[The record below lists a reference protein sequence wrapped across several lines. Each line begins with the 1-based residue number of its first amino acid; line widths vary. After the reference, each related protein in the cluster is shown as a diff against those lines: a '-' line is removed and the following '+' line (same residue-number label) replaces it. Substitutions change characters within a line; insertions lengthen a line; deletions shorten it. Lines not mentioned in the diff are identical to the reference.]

1 MNSIEIKNLNK
12 SYGEFSLKDIN
23 LEIPKGYIVGLIGK
37 NGSGKTTLIKTI
49 LNITTKDSGSV
60 KINGVENTSDQFTIE
75 KENIGVVLDELGIYD
90 GFDVRDVDNNM
101 KKFYKNWNSKKF
113 EELLIYMD
121 IYSNKIIRQFST
133 GMKKK
138 LNVAISLGYSPDLL
152 ILDEPTANLDPFV
165 REELLDLLYEY
176 TRDEEKTILISS
188 HILSD
193 LEKICDYIV
202 YMEDGEVVLFESKDN
217 IVNNYSIVKVNSED
231 YITIPKN
238 IILHEEN
245 YKYGRELLVNRKNL
259 PESIVTERA
268 TLDDILIKLV
278 KSNSFRKEN

>member
-12 SYGEFSLKDIN
+12 NYGEFSLKDIN

-60 KINGVENTSDQFTIE
+60 KINGVENTSDQFTTE
-75 KENIGVVLDELGIYD
+75 KENIGVALDELGIYD
-90 GFDVRDVDNNM
+90 GFNVRDVDNNM

-121 IYSNKIIRQFST
+121 IYSTKIIRQFST

-138 LNVAISLGYSPDLL
+138 LNVAISLGHSPDLL

-245 YKYGRELLVNRKNL
+245 YKYSRELLVNRKNL

>member
-12 SYGEFSLKDIN
+12 SYGEFYLKDIN

-60 KINGVENTSDQFTIE
+60 KINGVENTSDQFTTE

-259 PESIVTERA
+259 PESIVSERA